1 MLYYILES
9 VKIVDIKCIAT
20 KKRQLYEG
28 MEILTNCIVV
38 IDSVMQ
44 VHTSALF
51 QILCILD
58 ENLLVEKYHRYQTNG
73 LSLESVGM
81 FLKHCTKS

>member
-1 MLYYILES
+1 MY
-9 VKIVDIKCIAT
+9 
-20 KKRQLYEG
+20 
-28 MEILTNCIVV
+28 NVV
-38 IDSVMQ
+38 IMFAVQQSDSVMQ